1 MFMRV
6 STVKREQKRLSCTV
20 EQKGQTAELFLE
32 CTEPDLQCFSRSSNW
47 IVPAL
52 LLYCMS
58 HGEPLEIEEPIS
70 PVLLRNMQ
78 TIQDIYA
85 TWLPGY
91 RPIQVIAPVGEGT
104 AIPER
109 TGLLFS
115 RGVDSFYSL
124 VKHNSSISDLIVLHG
139 FEFPWKDNGHFQ
151 EHLEKVRRIAAALD
165 KRLIVVRTNLKEYLV
180 QHTHWDFSH
189 GAALASA
196 GLCLEGTISTCIVAS
211 TYAYDQVHP
220 WGSHPL
226 LDPLWSTGTL
236 HFVHDGGEARRVD
249 KLRAIADDKLAM
261 AYLRA
266 CDNAGSSGQCG
277 HCEKCLRTMVGLH
290 VIGRLADCS
299 TMPQDISP
307 DSIRKLRLT
316 EGGSIFFREFLPFA
330 IEPPALRRAIHYAL
344 RNQRFGLRPVP
355 RLVSLRSRARR
366 IADLTR
372 LVGRVLAG
380 SG

>member
-1 MFMRV
+1 MRV
-6 STVKREQKRLSCTV
+6 SAVKREQKRLSCTV
-20 EQKGQTAELFLE
+20 EQKGRASELFFE
-32 CTEPDLQCFSRSSNW
+32 FTEPDAHCFSGSGNW

-52 LLYCMS
+52 LLSCMKR
-58 HGEPLEIEEPIS
+58 GEPLEIEEPIS
-70 PVLLRNMQ
+70 PVLLHNLQ

-124 VKHNSSISDLIVLHG
+124 VKHVSSISDLIVLHG
-139 FEFPWKDNGHFQ
+139 FEFSWKENGQFQ
-151 EHLEKVRRIAAALD
+151 EHLEKVRRIAGALS

-236 HFVHDGGEARRVD
+236 RFVHDGGEAKRVD

-266 CDNAGSSGQCG
+266 CDNPESSGQCG
-277 HCEKCLRTMVGLH
+277 RCEKCLRTMLGLQ
-290 VIGRLADCS
+290 VIGRLEDCS
-299 TMPQDISP
+299 TMPQHISP
-307 DSIRKLRLT
+307 DSIRNLRLT
-316 EGGSIFFREFLPFA
+316 EGGAIFFREFLPFA

-344 RNQRFGLRPVP
+344 RNQRLGLRPVP
-355 RLVSLRSRARR
+355 RLLSLRSRARR
-366 IADLTR
+366 IGDLTR
-372 LVGRVLAG
+372 LVGRVFVG
-380 SG
+380 PG